1 MKKLLSLLVVLTA
14 MAMLA
19 GCDKE
24 TNPIDSSPTKK
35 PTAPQVSLT
44 GPNTNSTNQYAVQAQ
59 SFSQMFNGYTQFFTS
74 FASMEGEQNGNTWTY
89 TYNFGTM
96 SETITV
102 TQLTDG
108 SYTWSV
114 IFNGTDG
121 NVTYTNWK
129 AMEGTSSADN
139 KSGSWKVYAEN
150 STQLE
155 AELAWNT
162 DAQGN
167 ETGMLKAYTNG
178 VLNEQ
183 LDIVNNIDGSGSM
196 KMYQKKDLSN
206 DLFLNIEITWIAN
219 GTGAYTLYDENG
231 GVLESGTF

>member
-1 MKKLLSLLVVLTA
+1 MKKLFSVLVVLTA
-14 MAMLA
+14 MTLLA

-24 TNPIDSSPTKK
+24 SNPIDDTPSKK
-35 PTAPQVSLT
+35 PTAPTLSMS
-44 GPNTNSTNQYAVQAQ
+44 GPNTNSTNQFALQAQ
-59 SFSQMFNGYTQFFTS
+59 SFSQMFNGYAQFFTA
-74 FASMEGEQNGNTWTY
+74 FASLEGEQNGNTWTY
-89 TYNFGTM
+89 TYNFGTIT
-96 SETITV
+96 ETITV
-102 TQLTDG
+102 TQQSDG
-108 SYTWSV
+108 SYTWAV

-121 NVTYTNWK
+121 EVTYNNWK
-129 AMEGTSSADN
+129 AMEGTSSADS
-139 KSGSWKVYAEN
+139 KSGSWKVYTEN

-167 ETGMLKAYTNG
+167 ETGMLKSYTNG

-196 KMYQKKDLSN
+196 KMYQKKNSSN

-219 GTGAYTLYDENG
+219 GTGAYTVYNENG
-231 GVLESGTF
+231 AVVESGTF

>member
-1 MKKLLSLLVVLTA
+1 MKKLSMISVVMLA
-14 MAMLA
+14 MALLA
-19 GCDKE
+19 GCDKD
-24 TNPIDSSPTKK
+24 TNPIDSTPTKK
-35 PTAPQVSLT
+35 PTAPQVSMT
-44 GPNTNSTNQYAVQAQ
+44 GPNTNSTDPYAQQAQ
-59 SFSQMFNGYTQFFTS
+59 SFSMMFNGYTQFFTA
-74 FASMEGEQNGNTWTY
+74 FASLEGEQNGNTWTY

-102 TQLTDG
+102 TQQTDG
-108 SYTWSV
+108 SYTWTV
-114 IFNGTDG
+114 VFNGVDG
-121 NVTYTNWK
+121 NTTYTNWK

-139 KSGSWKVYAEN
+139 KSGSWKIYAEN

-196 KMYQKKDLSN
+196 KMYQKKNNSN

-219 GTGAYTLYDENG
+219 GTGAYTVYDENG
-231 GVLESGTF
+231 VVLESGTF